1 MHSFKNT
8 ALLVTHYNRSRSLE
22 RLLYGFRDLKVEF
35 GEIIISDDCSKEEHH
50 ELLETLKREFN
61 FKLIT
66 GEVNRG
72 LGNNINK
79 GQDAV
84 SLPYTFYV
92 QEDFEPKE
100 KLIPALKDAHSFMEK
115 DPELDYIRFYA
126 FRPYPYLIPFEKG
139 FSKMRFNLLLPD
151 YDKYYVY
158 TDHPHIRR
166 STFFSKFGRYAENF
180 SGDQIE
186 FRMMISFLQQKGK
199 ALYYNNHK
207 ELFDHDNL
215 GTEPSTMKRNFWRN
229 SKNPLIVFARYLYRH
244 LKFNYNYLFVKHR
257 Y

>member
-1 MHSFKNT
+1 
-8 ALLVTHYNRSRSLE
+8 LE
-22 RLLYGFRDLKVEF
+22 RLLQRFHELQIEF
-35 GEIIISDDCSKEEHH
+35 GEIIVSDDCSKQEHQEVL
-50 ELLETLKREFN
+50 ELLQGQFN
-61 FKLIT
+61 FKLIK
-66 GEVNRG
+66 GKINKG

-84 SLPYTFYV
+84 SLPFTLYV

-100 KLIPALKDAHSFMEK
+100 QFITALKDAYNFMEN
-115 DPELDYIRFYA
+115 DPELDYVRFYA
-126 FRPYPYLIPFEKG
+126 FRPYPYLIPYEKG
-139 FSKMRFNLLLPD
+139 FSKMKFNLLLPD

-166 STFFSKFGRYAENF
+166 STFLNKFGRYAENF

-186 FRMMISFLQQKGK
+186 FRMMISFLQNKGK
-199 ALYYNNHK
+199 ALYYDNHK

-215 GTEPSTMKRNFWRN
+215 GTEPSTMKRDFWRN
-229 SKNPLIVFARYLYRH
+229 SKSPFIVLMRYLYRH
-244 LKFNYNYLFVKHR
+244 LKFNYNYLFIKHR